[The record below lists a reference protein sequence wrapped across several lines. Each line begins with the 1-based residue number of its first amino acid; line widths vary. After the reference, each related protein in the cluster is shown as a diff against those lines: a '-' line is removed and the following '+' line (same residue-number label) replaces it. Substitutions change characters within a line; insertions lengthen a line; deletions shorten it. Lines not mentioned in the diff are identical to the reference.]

1 MTSFMENIFLMTIK
15 MTKMKKMNKKIFG
28 KNKNY
33 ESERKRMGKYKE
45 T

>member
-1 MTSFMENIFLMTIK
+1 MTSFMENIFLMTMK
-15 MTKMKKMNKKIFG
+15 MTKIKKRNENIFG
-28 KNKNY
+28 ENKNY

>member
-1 MTSFMENIFLMTIK
+1 
-15 MTKMKKMNKKIFG
+15 MKKRNKKIFG